1 VPEAA
6 RIAIDPGAEHG
17 CPVHEHAPFCFGPA
31 AVEEAFD
38 SFSAEFEELCL
49 LDALRDAQQN

>member
-1 VPEAA
+1 
-6 RIAIDPGAEHG
+6 
-17 CPVHEHAPFCFGPA
+17 VHEHAPFCFGPA